1 MRYFTEFASK
11 NSIPL
16 TVPDIE
22 AKALENI
29 IAEAGRCSEY
39 EFDKQ
44 FLKEFIINGIAG
56 LRAI

>member
-22 AKALENI
+22 AKALEDI
-29 IAEAGRCSEY
+29 IADACRGSEY
-39 EFDKQ
+39 EFDRG
-44 FLKEFIINGIAG
+44 FLEEFITCGIAR